1 MNVTIGLGTIVGYVL
16 AAVSGITPLIGELAD
31 NLAPLGVPAQTWV
44 IVSAVLAGITTLG
57 RMYQAAQAAGQIVT
71 EPVPEDG
78 GADEPGV

>member
-1 MNVTIGLGTIVGYVL
+1 MNVTIGLGTLVGYIS
-16 AAVSGITPLIGELAD
+16 AAAAAIAPLVGQLAD
-31 NLAPLGVPAQTWV
+31 NLDPLGVPSQTWI